1 MTCIFPKDMLKAF
14 SKYLLLII
22 IFITLLFEPLTA
34 NASNPQQQSPK
45 VVIVSMPRVTWSM
58 LEDIR
63 IPNIDNLIENGSS
76 GSLSILTP
84 GGAKSL
90 ENGYVTI
97 AAGNRA
103 GAAPAQDT
111 TFFMRNEEVNNQ
123 LSQNIFRDERGQVP
137 GDGEAFALGYEKT
150 IVENSRGLYKPD
162 IGAFTSA
169 LEANNKTISVIG
181 NADMCTRQIMG
192 CSQRAIAYLG
202 SDRNGVVKN
211 GDISRDLLNDDLS
224 LNMKLVEEK
233 TLTSIKEHDVSAV
246 ECSNIEKADNDRSS
260 SVAMVSDELIKQ
272 SIMDCDKLIGK
283 ITEKIDLNKDRIF
296 IVSPASPR
304 TKEQLTV
311 FISAGKGISPG
322 YAISGITRRKGIVSL
337 ADIAPTILDF
347 YNIETPNTME
357 ATLLD
362 WVKSSETV
370 TQKKESFIDV
380 NKKST
385 LRDSAFVKVA
395 ATFIL
400 VIFLSVILSLSA
412 YKKFKKL
419 KIYAVFLSWMSL
431 VMPTIAFLMAPF
443 MLALSK
449 PIIVYLFFV
458 SSSILVS
465 VGCYFAMK
473 KYGTSMVVL
482 WICATTLTV
491 QIVDIIFSGNLQLN
505 SLFGYSAIIAGRFA
519 GFGNLAFSIVAIS
532 SVVLVAMIKQLSRT
546 RPYLNKK
553 WVNIA
558 ILAMLIFVLIMDG
571 LPYFGSDV
579 GGVLSLTPM
588 VFIVGLMMYEKRLS
602 IKTIIY
608 ALLITLA
615 TLTAFSLFDLSRPLS
630 ERTHLGR
637 FVKVVLNGEGRTII
651 ERKILSNLH
660 ILTNSLTATVVIIA
674 TIFLIFL
681 FLKPEK
687 FVKEMSLL
695 NPGFRYI
702 VYPGLV
708 VGLLGMLLND
718 SGVAIPGMMLSIAA
732 PTIAL
737 LSFENLSK
745 VELDADLSDKTV

>member
-1 MTCIFPKDMLKAF
+1 MLKAF

-246 ECSNIEKADNDRSS
+246 ECSNIEKADNERTS
-260 SVAMVSDELIKQ
+260 SVAMVSDELIKE

>member
-1 MTCIFPKDMLKAF
+1 MLKAF

>member
-137 GDGEAFALGYEKT
+137 GNGEAFALGYEKT

-169 LEANNKTISVIG
+169 LEAGNKTISVIG

-283 ITEKIDLNKDRIF
+283 ITEKLDLNKDRIF

-602 IKTIIY
+602 LKTIIY

>member
-283 ITEKIDLNKDRIF
+283 ITEKLDLNKDRIF

>member
-1 MTCIFPKDMLKAF
+1 MLKIF
-14 SKYLLLII
+14 SKYLLLLIV
-22 IFITLLFEPLTA
+22 FITVLFEPLTA

-169 LEANNKTISVIG
+169 LEAGNKTISVIG

-283 ITEKIDLNKDRIF
+283 ITEKLDLNKDRIF

>member
-602 IKTIIY
+602 LKTIIY

>member
-1 MTCIFPKDMLKAF
+1 MLKAF

-169 LEANNKTISVIG
+169 LEAGNKTISVIG

>member
-137 GDGEAFALGYEKT
+137 GNGEAFALGYEKT

-169 LEANNKTISVIG
+169 LEAGNKTISVIG

-283 ITEKIDLNKDRIF
+283 ITEKLDLNKDRIF

-571 LPYFGSDV
+571 LPYLGSDV

>member
-1 MTCIFPKDMLKAF
+1 
-14 SKYLLLII
+14 
-22 IFITLLFEPLTA
+22 
-34 NASNPQQQSPK
+34 
-45 VVIVSMPRVTWSM
+45 MPRVTWSM

-181 NADMCTRQIMG
+181 NADMCTSKIMG

-473 KYGTSMVVL
+473 KYETSMVVL

-602 IKTIIY
+602 LKTIIY

>member
-1 MTCIFPKDMLKAF
+1 MICIFPKDMLKIF
-14 SKYLLLII
+14 SKYLLLLIV
-22 IFITLLFEPLTA
+22 FITVLFEPLTA

-63 IPNIDNLIENGSS
+63 IPNIDNLIKNGSS

-111 TFFMRNEEVNNQ
+111 TFFMKDEEVNNQ
-123 LSQNIFRDERGQVP
+123 LSQNIFRDERGEVP

-150 IVENSRGLYKPD
+150 IVENNRGLYKPD
-162 IGAFTSA
+162 TGAFTSA

-181 NADMCTRQIMG
+181 NADMCTSKIMG

-246 ECSNIEKADNDRSS
+246 ECSNIEKADNERTS
-260 SVAMVSDELIKQ
+260 SVAMVSDELIKE

-283 ITEKIDLNKDRIF
+283 VTEKLDLSKDRIF

-362 WVKSSETV
+362 WVKSSDTV
-370 TQKKESFIDV
+370 AQKKESFINV

-395 ATFIL
+395 TTFII

-465 VGCYFAMK
+465 AGCYFAMK
-473 KYGTSMVVL
+473 KFGTPMVVL

-571 LPYFGSDV
+571 LPYLGSDV

>member
-1 MTCIFPKDMLKAF
+1 MLKAF

-45 VVIVSMPRVTWSM
+45 VVIVSIPRVTWSM

-162 IGAFTSA
+162 TGAFTSA

>member
-137 GDGEAFALGYEKT
+137 GNGEAFALGYEKT

-283 ITEKIDLNKDRIF
+283 ITEKLDLNKDRIF

>member
-1 MTCIFPKDMLKAF
+1 MLKAF

-283 ITEKIDLNKDRIF
+283 ITEKLDLNKDRIF

>member
-1 MTCIFPKDMLKAF
+1 MLKIF
-14 SKYLLLII
+14 SKYLLLLIV
-22 IFITLLFEPLTA
+22 FITVLFEPLTA

-111 TFFMRNEEVNNQ
+111 TFFMKDEEVNNQ
-123 LSQNIFRDERGQVP
+123 LSQNIFRDERGEVP